1 MSRKATN
8 NRLLSPLRGWDGLSA
23 ASQLQVR
30 PKAGRYA
37 YHGYVHMKKIITQAL
52 LIALPY
58 SFLVSV
64 LFYTLTVNFFAVSP
78 GEPSEIVY
86 YGFDA
91 VRHMIREY
99 GLVNY
104 LAGILP
110 HYIFFGC
117 SILIALIIQG
127 VINGKPKN
135 A

>member
-1 MSRKATN
+1 VPISNNPVNKTRHSDALVSASLRQSRRCA
-8 NRLLSPLRGWDGLSA
+8 L
-23 ASQLQVR
+23 
-30 PKAGRYA
+30 RYA
-37 YHGYVHMKKIITQAL
+37 YHGYVRMKKIITQAL

-64 LFYTLTVNFFAVSP
+64 LFYTLTINFFAVSP

-127 VINGKPKN
+127 IINGKPKN